1 MRKVP
6 EKATTLVEPSLAAN
20 AKHASSEHATAQAL
34 SAAQALAAQASAKG
48 TRTGRKSK
56 KQNEKEIMNE
66 YYSSL
71 EDNAAATSE
80 PGPFAAAAGAFHHL
94 SSKERAKLE
103 EKFTSPKN
111 PNQEALVRMLRDKNK
126 KIIFVTGPAGTGKT
140 LFATETGVR
149 HWLTGVYDKLVFT
162 RPNIAVDEELGFL
175 PGTLEE
181 KMGPYVR
188 PIYDIV
194 NQFVSPK
201 ELQGLIED
209 KTVEIAPLGFM
220 RGRTFK
226 NSWIV
231 ADEMQNATVSQ
242 MKMLLTRVGENSQ
255 LVITGDLE
263 QSDIGPHNG
272 LSDFLGRW
280 KAARCQD
287 TCRSIGHI
295 QFDVRDVLREAVV
308 QEILDIYN
316 GNCT

>member
-6 EKATTLVEPSLAAN
+6 PTTTMVVEPVPSKAA
-20 AKHASSEHATAQAL
+20 SCSE
-34 SAAQALAAQASAKG
+34 KG
-48 TRTGRKSK
+48 TAAVSITTKGSRAGRKSK

-71 EDNAAATSE
+71 EDNAASTSE
-80 PGPFAAAAGAFHHL
+80 AGPFVAAAGGAFHHL

-103 EKFTSPKN
+103 ERFTTPKN
-111 PNQEALVRMLRDKNK
+111 PNQESLVRMLRDKHK

-149 HWLTGVYDKLVFT
+149 HWLTGVYEKLVFT

-194 NQFVSPK
+194 NQFMSPK

-263 QSDIGPHNG
+263 QSDIGPNNG
-272 LSDFLGRW
+272 LSDFL
-280 KAARCQD
+280 ARLNQKN
-287 TCRSIGHI
+287 RSRTSQAIGHV
-295 QFDVRDVLREAVV
+295 QFNIADVLREAVV
-308 QEILDIYN
+308 QEVLDIYN
-316 GNCT
+316 S